1 MENKITYTF
10 TQYEPKSL
18 DKEEFTV
25 YGRTLEQVQQ
35 EIQEALKNNKSFR
48 VAVFGAEDEVE
59 DEGDTEGGYVQC
71 IIKDLYANEV
81 EDIIENNFGTSCEW
95 LDGSD
100 DTGNR
105 YSIKYD
111 SRATLS
117 CCFDKL
123 DDEGADVEII

>member
-35 EIQEALKNNKSFR
+35 EIQKALKNNKSFR
-48 VAVFGAEDEVE
+48 VAVFGAENETDE
-59 DEGDTEGGYVQC
+59 DTEGGYIQC
-71 IIKDLYANEV
+71 IIKDLCANEV
-81 EDIIENNFGTSCEW
+81 EEIIDNNFGTSCEW
-95 LDGSD
+95 LGGSD

-123 DDEGADVEII
+123 DDEGADVEMFV